1 MQSRSIAPHGQALVT
16 KHNKLIQA
24 RYALSL
30 QEKRLILWLVSAIR
44 PGDTDFHSYRVSV
57 RTLAELLGLEK
68 NKNIYAQVAAVTRRL
83 MRRVI
88 EIETLDE
95 QRFLQIHWIW
105 GGRPI
110 RVKLHGSVLHAML
123 RVGLATADG
132 SVSEERLEAEFDVVH
147 LHDAVDGAFA
157 QFVGPREDI
166 HRYGS

>member
-1 MQSRSIAPHGQALVT
+1 MTTSGDEFFLCTAASPMPQLNLDPINRMSQFIGV
-16 KHNKLIQA
+16 
-24 RYALSL
+24 
-30 QEKRLILWLVSAIR
+30 IR
-44 PGDTDFHSYRVSV
+44 WGD
-57 RTLAELLGLEK
+57 
-68 NKNIYAQVAAVTRRL
+68 
-83 MRRVI
+83 
-88 EIETLDE
+88 
-95 QRFLQIHWIW
+95 IW